1 MTDSNTLIQTP
12 ISPGELLDKIS
23 ILEIKLDRIDDAKKR
38 AHVKYE
44 YDLLSSISADQIER
58 SETLDTLYASLKHI
72 NETLWDIED
81 DIREKER
88 NSIFDTEFIELARSV
103 YFTNDKRCVIKKQI
117 NISSNSN
124 FIEEKSYK
132 KY

>member
-1 MTDSNTLIQTP
+1 MKIEVST
-12 ISPGELLDKIS
+12 GEILDKMS
-23 ILEIKLDRIDDAKKR
+23 ILEIKMNKIKDETKLVNIQK
-38 AHVKYE
+38 E
-44 YDLLSSISADQIER
+44 YNYLKNISQQQSYDIENYNELL
-58 SETLDTLYASLKHI
+58 KI
-72 NETLWDIED
+72 NNKLWDIED

-88 NSIFDTEFIELARSV
+88 NGVFDTEFIEIARSV
-103 YFTNDKRCVIKKQI
+103 YFTNDKRSAIKKQI